1 MSRIIAIS
9 NHKGGVG
16 KTTTATNLA
25 VALSQMG
32 KSVLLVDLDPQTNL
46 TNILLS
52 QQPEETITD
61 VLQDPSRELNIIP
74 LSPSLSFVA
83 ASIKLTRIDDFLNG
97 RSRKEYTLKK
107 VIDRYASSYDYVL
120 LDCPPA
126 LSSVTINAFVCAT
139 EIFVIIT
146 PEALAI
152 QGLNSLKNLI
162 GAVKQQY
169 NKNLKLSGLLIT
181 RYNAR
186 KKINKT
192 IADLMAQQYNGVVFN
207 TKIRENVAITESQL
221 YRADI
226 FSYAPTSNGAADYK
240 KLAEEVAQM

>member
-16 KTTTATNLA
+16 KTTTAANLA
-25 VALSQMG
+25 FALSRMG
-32 KSVLLVDLDPQTNL
+32 KSVLLVDLDPQSNL

-61 VLQDPSRELNIIP
+61 VLKDTSKELNIIP
-74 LSPSLSFVA
+74 LSPTLSIVP
-83 ASIKLTRIDDFLNG
+83 ASIQLTRIDDYLSG
-97 RSRKEYTLKK
+97 RSRKEYVLKK
-107 VIDRYASSYDYVL
+107 IIERYAGCYDFVL

-139 EIFVIIT
+139 EIFVVIT
-146 PEALAI
+146 PEALSI

-169 NKNLKLSGLLIT
+169 NKSLKLSGLLIT
-181 RYNAR
+181 RYNSR
-186 KKINKT
+186 KKIHRA
-192 IADLMAQQYNGVVFN
+192 IAELITKQYNSIVFD
-207 TKIRENVAITESQL
+207 TKIRENVAITECQL

-226 FSYAPTSNGAADYK
+226 FSYAPKSNGAADYK
-240 KLAEEVAQM
+240 KLAEEVALM